1 MCAMALLLL
10 RRSCERHS
18 WERCNWCCLVD
29 IHCSDH
35 CDNKQ
40 SNGRQARLVWA
51 ARHDDPFPSAYTL
64 WVSVLMLRMG
74 SDDNH
79 GMFIGQCCSH
89 DTVECIAITLHTAE
103 SSRMSNTRQAQH
115 DWWDQDDRLAM

>member
-1 MCAMALLLL
+1 MGATHTVSMTVSIIVSLLFVYNVAKGDDVHEQPIVISMLAEW
-10 RRSCERHS
+10 S
-18 WERCNWCCLVD
+18 
-29 IHCSDH
+29 
-35 CDNKQ
+35 
-40 SNGRQARLVWA
+40 
-51 ARHDDPFPSAYTL
+51 RHDDPFPSAYTL

-89 DTVECIAITLHTAE
+89 DTVECIAVTLHTAE
-103 SSRMSNTRQAQH
+103 SSRTSNTRQAQH